1 MTNQLGGLQFLII
14 LSYKCLGMEI
24 IEMFG
29 WIALGFVPMLSGLE
43 IFGRKL
49 PRRGERKKVE
59 LRTYIRE
66 GGTIFGL

>member
-1 MTNQLGGLQFLII
+1 
-14 LSYKCLGMEI
+14 MEI

-29 WIALGFVPMLSGLE
+29 WIAPGFVPMLSGLE

-49 PRRGERKKVE
+49 PGRGERKKVE

-66 GGTIFGL
+66 GGSIFGL